1 MTDQR
6 LALSTAP
13 LASHADADYDP
24 IGAAAERLQDLAW
37 TMRER
42 GLDVSTCAQI
52 EELAAA
58 ILSASSLRNPA
69 GQRAQRLAEVLRYLE
84 QRLET
89 MLDDG
94 AASAN
99 APSTPAEAPPP
110 ADVVPGP
117 DAATAPLGARDVMEE
132 IENELFAN
140 VPAPAAPAPAAQPTP
155 QPHPRDPLAALRAM
169 SDEERI
175 ALFT

>member
-13 LASHADADYDP
+13 PAPQADADDDP

-42 GLDVSTCAQI
+42 GLDISTCAQI
-52 EELAAA
+52 EELTAA

-69 GQRAQRLAEVLRYLE
+69 DQRAQRLAEVLRYLE
-84 QRLET
+84 QRIET
-89 MLDDG
+89 MLDG
-94 AASAN
+94 CAASAN
-99 APSTPAEAPPP
+99 ASSMPAEAPPP

-117 DAATAPLGARDVMEE
+117 DAALAHEGARDVMEE

-140 VPAPAAPAPAAQPTP
+140 VPAPAEPAPAGRPTP
-155 QPHPRDPLAALRAM
+155 QPRPADPFAALRAM